1 MTTPPLRKETNMN
14 QWQYLLLAAGALVL
28 FLAIRSVVLARSERK
43 QRDFTRSLETL
54 LQPKET
60 NKVICP
66 QKRGRYILT
75 SHRLILER
83 KGKFHAVTLK
93 KILKVQGTNR
103 EGNRTTVP
111 AKMVTL
117 TVKAEKE
124 YVIRNTGPEFE
135 ELARQLTAVIK
146 KQNEKKKG
154 KTNEKK

>member
-1 MTTPPLRKETNMN
+1 MN
-14 QWQYLLLAAGALVL
+14 QWQYLLLAAGAMML
-28 FLAIRSVVLARSERK
+28 FLAVRSAVITRRERK

-60 NKVICP
+60 IKVICP
-66 QKRGRYILT
+66 QKKGRCILT

-83 KGKFHAVTLK
+83 KGRFHAVTLK
-93 KILKVQGTNR
+93 QIRKAQGTNK

-111 AKMVTL
+111 AKMVSL
-117 TVKAEKE
+117 TVKAEKD
-124 YVIRNTGPEFE
+124 YIIRNTGPEFAD
-135 ELARQLTAVIK
+135 LASQLMEKIK

>member
-1 MTTPPLRKETNMN
+1 MN
-14 QWQYLLLAAGALVL
+14 QWQYLLLAAGGLVL
-28 FLAIRSVVLARSERK
+28 FLAIRSAYLTRAERK

-60 NKVICP
+60 IKVICP
-66 QKRGRYILT
+66 QKRARYILT

-83 KGKFHAVTLK
+83 KGSFHAVTLK
-93 KILKVQGTNR
+93 KILKVQGTSK

-124 YVIRNTGPEFE
+124 YTIRNTGSEFE
-135 ELARQLTAVIK
+135 DLAQQLTAVIR
-146 KQNEKKKG
+146 KQNDRKKAKKK
-154 KTNEKK
+154 T

>member
-1 MTTPPLRKETNMN
+1 MN
-14 QWQYLLLAAGALVL
+14 QWQYLLLAAGAPAFLLALRSAVL
-28 FLAIRSVVLARSERK
+28 TRAERK

-60 NKVICP
+60 IKVLCP
-66 QKRGRYILT
+66 QKGVRYILT

-83 KGKFHAVTLK
+83 KGKFHAVPLK
-93 KILKVQGTNR
+93 QISKVQGVNK

-117 TVKAEKE
+117 TVKAEKD
-124 YVIRNTGPEFE
+124 YVIRNTGSEFE

-146 KQNEKKKG
+146 KQNDKKK
-154 KTNEKK
+154 TTKKA

>member
-1 MTTPPLRKETNMN
+1 MN
-14 QWQYLLLAAGALVL
+14 QWQYLLLAVGGLV
-28 FLAIRSVVLARSERK
+28 FLLAVRSAVLTRSERK

-60 NKVICP
+60 IKVICH
-66 QKRGRYILT
+66 QKRARYILT

-93 KILKVQGTNR
+93 QITKAQGTNK

-124 YVIRNTGPEFE
+124 YVIRNTGAEFE

-146 KQNEKKKG
+146 KQNDKKKG
-154 KTNEKK
+154 KANEKK